1 MKKNYAFV
9 LMALVLFGATSIS
22 FAQNVEVAGKVTG
35 IRGIALRTYCSF
47 STLFGANN
55 DKCFDLTKTG
65 AINAAAIGAVD
76 LGVGSETPSGTGT
89 PQGNPTTPGINS
101 PVVERTVVVQ
111 GAPGPQGP
119 QGPAGSTG
127 PAPTFPN
134 MPLVFWS
141 GGGAGGGSTQTI
153 VNNSIS
159 PLPGGALPGQVL
171 STNASGT
178 AEWQFVTLPGTTST
192 PSILGS
198 LTDLS
203 ATNGLNL
210 ATTSTS
216 TTLKLGG
223 SLTEDTTILQDV
235 FNFGLN
241 RLGFGFFNQ
250 GTTTVPGASTSTENT
265 TFTGLSGTEGTQN
278 IFAGL
283 FRRATSLFPIYE
295 VRAFDSATNK
305 EGYSTVE
312 SGGIETG
319 VTNGTS
325 TAELSIDVSEVQISA
340 FDSASSTGI
349 KVTATGGVE
358 FNSSEGGYSFP
369 RMDGTTNTLLTTN
382 GAGQLRYETI
392 SNIIGTSSTSTINAW
407 GLNGNSG
414 IDDTVNFFGTTDAQ
428 DVVIKTNNIERAR
441 FAANGNF
448 SLFTN
453 DQNTT
458 SAITVKGIHSD
469 GRWGIFDEANNKLLQ
484 NRSDAGIL
492 GFGTGDFV
500 SYGFNSAMGIR
511 GADVHIPHLVVG
523 GNHTGPNNI
532 SQLRMEASSQT
543 EYNYAGSYP
552 TGVNTYKISTILHA
566 PLPGNVRAPI
576 LIGGRELKFVTG
588 ANDTG
593 TPEMTITENGNIGV
607 GTVLPSTRFEV
618 NSGVANDSG
627 FAFSQ
632 LNATSTL
639 VGTALNFL
647 TVDALGKVVL
657 SGLDPSTFATTSAA
671 GITGNIQFN
680 EGGLFAANS
689 NFNWDNVNN
698 RFSIQ
703 GTSTQS
709 ANLTE
714 WKNSAGTNV
723 LSVNPNG
730 GMNMAYQQAL
740 TFAFGGSVG
749 NTGGVGGA
757 VELLAESGG
766 GVSGIRVEFG
776 NRIQLLG
783 GNMSVFPQNNTSNSI
798 TLRGA
803 DNGNVGNGGDLILRG
818 GNATLTSGMG
828 GLATFKSGDSIG
840 TNMSGTN
847 AVLAG
852 GAATGNAVGGSL
864 LFQTS
869 DVGAS
874 GSALQP
880 FTTKMA
886 LTADGRLGIGT
897 TSPARQLHV
906 AINTTGQVARFQ
918 NSSATCNINPSI
930 FLAFNCLS
938 DQSLKKDIVSLDSKL
953 AAFTKLNPVNY
964 HWNTE
969 EVGSPLQY
977 GFIAQEVEAVFPD
990 FVTTDSETGLKSVA
1004 FGNLIPL
1011 TVKAVSEI
1019 NAHLGD
1025 LSEETTPEKFAQ
1037 STIFKRFT
1045 DAFKTLTLAFKDIT
1059 ADKATIKELC
1069 LPKSDGTVI
1078 CLSGDQV
1085 AQIAASAGIQT
1096 VTPAPV
1102 PVVVVDPTP
1111 VPVVEEEP
1119 VVPPTDEPVDPIV
1132 EEVIPVVQVESTPV
1146 VVEPVTPV
1154 VQDVPTAVIVPEQVS
1169 TPAPT
1174 TPPTPTE

>member
-1 MKKNYAFV
+1 
-9 LMALVLFGATSIS
+9 MALMLFGATSIS
-22 FAQNVEVAGKVTG
+22 FAQNIEVGGKVTG
-35 IRGIALRTYCSF
+35 IRGVALRTYCSF

-55 DKCFDLTKTG
+55 DKCFDVTKTG
-65 AINAAAIGAVD
+65 TINAAAIGAVD
-76 LGVGSETPSGTGT
+76 LGLGSETPTGTET
-89 PQGNPTTPGINS
+89 PQGNTTSPVISS

-111 GAPGPQGP
+111 GTPGPQGP
-119 QGPAGSTG
+119 QGPAGTAG
-127 PAPTFPN
+127 PSPTFPN

-141 GGGAGGGSTQTI
+141 GGGASGGSSQTI

-178 AEWQFVTLPGTTST
+178 PEWQFITLPGATST

-198 LTDLS
+198 LTELS

-223 SLTEDTTILQDV
+223 TLTEDTTILQDV
-235 FNFGLN
+235 FNFSLN

-250 GTTTVPGASTSTENT
+250 GTTTVPGVSTSTENT
-265 TFTGLSGTEGTQN
+265 TFTGLSGTEGTHN

-283 FRRATSLFPIYE
+283 FRRVTSMFPVYE
-295 VRAFDSATNK
+295 VRAFDSATNQ
-305 EGYSTVE
+305 EGYSTIANDATE
-312 SGGIETG
+312 FG
-319 VTNGTS
+319 VTNGT
-325 TAELSIDVSEVQISA
+325 TTNKVTTDFTQVRLSSGDT
-340 FDSASSTGI
+340 ASSSEIRLTPATGI
-349 KVTATGGVE
+349 TFTT
-358 FNSSEGGYSFP
+358 SEGGYSFP
-369 RMDGTTNTLLTTN
+369 RMDGATNTLLTTN

-414 IDDTVNFFGTTDAQ
+414 TDDSVNFFGTTDAQ
-428 DVVIKTNNIERAR
+428 DVVIKTNNLERAR
-441 FAANGNF
+441 IASNGNF

-453 DQNTT
+453 DQNTA

-469 GRWGIFDEANNKLLQ
+469 GRWGIFDEANNKLIQ

-543 EYNYAGSYP
+543 EYNYAASYP
-552 TGVNTYKISTILHA
+552 TGVNTYRISTILHA

-576 LIGGRELKFVTG
+576 LLGGRELKFVTG

-607 GTVLPSTRFEV
+607 GTALPSTRLEV
-618 NSGVANDSG
+618 NSGIANDSG
-627 FAFSQ
+627 LTFSQ
-632 LNATSTL
+632 LNAASSL

-698 RFSIQ
+698 TFSIQ
-703 GTSTQS
+703 GTPTQS

-723 LSVNPNG
+723 LSVNQNG
-730 GMNMAYQQAL
+730 GMNMAYQQAINFDL
-740 TFAFGGSVG
+740 GGSVG
-749 NTGGVGGA
+749 NAGGIGNA
-757 VELLAESGG
+757 VELLAGSGA

-818 GNATLTSGMG
+818 GNATLTSGVG

-847 AVLAG
+847 AVVAG

-874 GSALQP
+874 GSVLQP
-880 FTTKMA
+880 FTTKMV
-886 LTADGRLGIGT
+886 LTADGRLGVGT
-897 TSPARQLHV
+897 LAPARQLHV

-918 NSSATCNINPSI
+918 NSSATCNVNPSI

-938 DQSLKKDIVSLDSKL
+938 DQTLKKDIMSLDSKL
-953 AAFTKLNPVNY
+953 SAFTKLNPVNY

-969 EVGSPLQY
+969 EAGSPLQY
-977 GFIAQEVEAVFPD
+977 GFIAQEVEAIFPD

-1011 TVKAVSEI
+1011 TVKVVSEI

-1045 DAFKTLTLAFKDIT
+1045 DAFKSLTLAFKDIT
-1059 ADKATIKELC
+1059 ADKATVKELC
-1069 LPKSDGTVI
+1069 LPKSDGTII

-1085 AQIAASAGIQT
+1085 AQIVASTGVQT
-1096 VTPAPV
+1096 IAPA

-1111 VPVVEEEP
+1111 EPIVEAIDPTPEPAVEGEP
-1119 VVPPTDEPVDPIV
+1119 VVPPADEPVDPIV
-1132 EEVIPVVQVESTPV
+1132 EEVVPEVVPVVQETPV
-1146 VVEPVTPV
+1146 PV
-1154 VQDVPTAVIVPEQVS
+1154 VTE
-1169 TPAPT
+1169 
-1174 TPPTPTE
+1174 PTPTEPIPTE

>member
-1 MKKNYAFV
+1 MKKNYAFA

-22 FAQNVEVAGKVTG
+22 FAQNIEVAGKVTG

-47 STLFGANN
+47 STLIGTNN
-55 DKCFDLTKTG
+55 SKCFDLTKTG
-65 AINAAAIGAVD
+65 GINAAAIGA
-76 LGVGSETPSGTGT
+76 LGAGLGSETPTGTGT
-89 PQGNPTTPGINS
+89 QGNVTS
-101 PVVERTVVVQ
+101 PSSPASSQTLERTVVVQ

-119 QGPAGSTG
+119 QGPAGSAG

-141 GGGAGGGSTQTI
+141 GGGAGGGSSQTI
-153 VNNSIS
+153 VNNVVSA
-159 PLPGGALPGQVL
+159 LPGGALPGQVL
-171 STNASGT
+171 GTNASGT
-178 AEWQFVTLPGTTST
+178 PEWQFVTLPGATNT

-198 LTDLS
+198 LANLF

-223 SLTEDTTILQDV
+223 SLTEDTTITQDV
-235 FNFGLN
+235 FNFNLS

-250 GTTTVPGASTSTENT
+250 GTTTVPTATVALENT
-265 TFTGLSGTEGTQN
+265 NFAGVSATEGTHSL
-278 IFAGL
+278 FAGL
-283 FRRATSLFPIYE
+283 FRRLAPGYPLYE
-295 VRAFDSATNK
+295 VQAFDSATNRQ
-305 EGYSTVE
+305 GYSAIGNSTAQ
-312 SGGIETG
+312 IG
-319 VTNGTS
+319 VTNGTTTNQIRADFNRIRLSS
-325 TAELSIDVSEVQISA
+325 TDT
-340 FDSASSTGI
+340 ASSSEIRLTPTTG
-349 KVTATGGVE
+349 VTFTT
-358 FNSSEGGYSFP
+358 SEGAYSFP
-369 RMDGTTNTLLTTN
+369 RMDGATNTLLATN

-407 GLNGNSG
+407 GLNGNSAT
-414 IDDTVNFFGTTDAQ
+414 DDAVNFFGTTDAQ
-428 DVVIKTNNIERAR
+428 DLVVKTNNLERAR
-441 FAANGNF
+441 IASNGNF

-453 DQNTT
+453 DQNAAST
-458 SAITVKGIHSD
+458 ITVKGIHSD
-469 GRWGIFDEANNKLLQ
+469 GRWGIFDEVNNKLIQ

-511 GADVHIPHLVVG
+511 GADVHVPHLVVG

-566 PLPGNVRAPI
+566 PLPGNTRAPI
-576 LIGGRELKFVTG
+576 LLGGRDLKFFTG
-588 ANDTG
+588 ADDTG
-593 TPEMTITENGNIGV
+593 TPEMTITENGNVGV

-618 NSGVANDSG
+618 NSGIANDSG
-627 FAFSQ
+627 LAFSQ
-632 LNATSTL
+632 LNAASTL

-657 SGLDPSTFATTSAA
+657 SGLDASVFATTSPA

-703 GTSTQS
+703 GTPTQS
-709 ANLTE
+709 VNLTE

-723 LSVNPNG
+723 LAVNQNG
-730 GMNMAYQQAL
+730 GMTMAYQQAL
-740 TFAFGGSVG
+740 NFSLGGSVG
-749 NTGGVGGA
+749 NVGGVGNA
-757 VELLAESGG
+757 VELLAGG

-803 DNGNVGNGGDLILRG
+803 DNGNPGNGGDLILRG
-818 GNATLTSGMG
+818 GNATLTSGVG

-852 GAATGNAVGGSL
+852 GAATGDAIGGSL

-869 DVGAS
+869 DVGVS
-874 GSALQP
+874 GATLQP
-880 FTTKMA
+880 LTTKMT

-897 TSPARQLHV
+897 VTPARQLHV
-906 AINTTGQVARFQ
+906 AIDTTGQVARFQ

-938 DQSLKKDIVSLDSKL
+938 DRTLKKGIVSLDSKL
-953 AAFTKLNPVNY
+953 SAFTKLNPVNY

-969 EVGSPLQY
+969 ETGSPLQY
-977 GFIAQEVEAVFPD
+977 GFVAQEVEEIFPD

-1011 TVKAVSEI
+1011 TVKAINEI
-1019 NAHLGD
+1019 NVHLGD

-1045 DAFKTLTLAFKDIT
+1045 DAFKVLTLAFKDVT
-1059 ADKATIKELC
+1059 ADKATVKELC

-1085 AQIAASAGIQT
+1085 AQIAANASIQAI
-1096 VTPAPV
+1096 TPT

-1111 VPVVEEEP
+1111 VPVVEGEP
-1119 VVPPTDEPVDPIV
+1119 VVPPVDEPVDPIV
-1132 EEVIPVVQVESTPV
+1132 EEVVPVVQDEPAPV
-1146 VVEPVTPV
+1146 VVEP
-1154 VQDVPTAVIVPEQVS
+1154 
-1169 TPAPT
+1169 APT
-1174 TPPTPTE
+1174 EPTPTE